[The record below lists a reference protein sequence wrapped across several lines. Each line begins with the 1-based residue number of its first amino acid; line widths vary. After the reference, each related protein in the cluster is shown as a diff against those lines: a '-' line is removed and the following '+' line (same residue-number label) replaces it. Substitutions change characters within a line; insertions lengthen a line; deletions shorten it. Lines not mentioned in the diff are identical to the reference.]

1 MKRLLL
7 LALITWACSS
17 SGEREVLQEAA
28 RVHDEALDIAHRTA
42 LMISQIKQLEDRLPQ
57 AGRDSL
63 QAVAEGLGEWYEVVV
78 EVPGHEHR
86 EGDHDHHHGHSHHHT
101 EAPNYLEALSP
112 QGVLE
117 VQMELRREVEHLRG
131 RLMQVESLIAQ
142 KETRHE

>member
-1 MKRLLL
+1 MKWLLL
-7 LALITWACSS
+7 LTFITLSCTS

-42 LMISQIKQLEDRLPQ
+42 LRISQFKQLEDRLPQ

-63 QAVAEGLGEWYEVVV
+63 QAVAEALGEWYEVVV
-78 EVPGHEHR
+78 EVPGHEHG
-86 EGDHDHHHGHSHHHT
+86 EGDHDHHHDHGQAAS
-101 EAPNYLEALSP
+101 PIYLEALSP

-117 VQMELRREVEHLRG
+117 VQMELKWEVEHLRG

-142 KETRHE
+142 KETSNK